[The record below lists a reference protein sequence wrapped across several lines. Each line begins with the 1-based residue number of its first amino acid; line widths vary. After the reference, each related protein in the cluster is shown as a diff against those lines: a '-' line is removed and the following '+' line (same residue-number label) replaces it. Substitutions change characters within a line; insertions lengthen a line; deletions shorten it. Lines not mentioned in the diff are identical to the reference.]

1 MHWTEHRVPNGGVR
15 ETFKIGSMGI
25 TLGVLVQAVFFVIM
39 FLIKFVKRLRLSGNQ
54 LKKLIMAVIV
64 ALAGALIILLI
75 YQLAGDKLS
84 AGVAIAVSAIPGVL
98 LYLAAVTFLRIV
110 SDKEA
115 EQMPGGELFL
125 RLNELLHR

>member
-1 MHWTEHRVPNGGVR
+1 M
-15 ETFKIGSMGI
+15 
-25 TLGVLVQAVFFVIM
+25 QAVFFVIM